1 MLGLPELDFE
11 RVRVAVL
18 VFVGLEA
25 TLPDELREGDM
36 LLLALTL
43 LDWVMLMD
51 CEGDCVGVGEREG
64 EVV

>member
-1 MLGLPELDFE
+1 M
-11 RVRVAVL
+11 L

-64 EVV
+64 EAV